1 MSTDRRR
8 FLRLCGVAGLGAI
21 AGCSGGSEDGETTA
35 DDETPA
41 DAEAPANSETT
52 TEATGTME
60 PAAKIVADD
69 GHSRDLFGGSV
80 AMSSD
85 STTALVG
92 ASEED
97 SNGENSGSAY
107 AFQL

>member
-1 MSTDRRR
+1 
-8 FLRLCGVAGLGAI
+8 
-21 AGCSGGSEDGETTA
+21 
-35 DDETPA
+35 
-41 DAEAPANSETT
+41 
-52 TEATGTME
+52 ME